1 MKLRRMKLRRM
12 KLRRCPAQGHI
23 SVPQTL
29 IAVVA
34 VIVVALAVPAQ
45 ALAQEFQKVEGKLA
59 DNVPAVP
66 FVGIAY
72 GVIWLAVLVY
82 VLVIARGL
90 ARVNADLTELRRK
103 VDGAGTPRK

>member
-1 MKLRRMKLRRM
+1 MNNAAA
-12 KLRRCPAQGHI
+12 PAVAPAVI
-23 SVPQTL
+23 LSRAL
-29 IAVVA
+29 IAV
-34 VIVVALAVPAQ
+34 ALVLAAPGL
-45 ALAQEFQKVEGKLA
+45 ALAQEFQKVEGKIA

-82 VLVIARGL
+82 VLVVARGL
-90 ARVNADLTELRRK
+90 GRVNAELAELRRK

>member
-1 MKLRRMKLRRM
+1 MKPACAHAPAPALLR
-12 KLRRCPAQGHI
+12 
-23 SVPQTL
+23 TL
-29 IAVVA
+29 VA
-34 VIVVALAVPAQ
+34 ALAAAVLVLAAPAL
-45 ALAQEFQKVEGKLA
+45 ALAQEFQKVDGKLA

-90 ARVNADLTELRRK
+90 GRVNQELGELRRK
-103 VDGAGTPRK
+103 LDGAGTPRK